1 MNAECRTIA
10 PSDFARSGD
19 HALNPPLYS
28 KVLSGPC
35 RQEGSGVRYYKS
47 AIRICRV
54 LLRRRGGPDAGTGT
68 ERKGSAPVTMGSA
81 RVACRALA
89 GAGMVLLPVAVALGG
104 ECPPEGGGE
113 LWWRSAGAEA
123 VAACFPDEAAVN
135 PPPAES
141 GDAPAAPLFQAA
153 RFSRDPAVVAALL
166 AAGAKIEPPGS
177 DWWEGADTALHVAAR
192 YNENPAVVAE
202 LARAGAGF
210 LDQRDEEGNH
220 PLHVAA
226 AFNPNPAVV
235 GVLLEAGASV
245 DAEDSPDRNTPL
257 HHALRSNRSPAVA
270 LRLIE
275 AGADVNAG
283 NIDGHGGD
291 TPMHYAARYS
301 VFPAIVAAL
310 VGAGADVNTRNRRG
324 SQPTDWYRYSDDDAR
339 LAATGETP
347 LHHAAQYNANPAL
360 VDALVAVGADVG
372 ATGGDLLDT
381 PLHYAA
387 QHNPNPAVVEALVE
401 AGADV
406 NARNRAVNPTWII
419 QDHLNGV
426 TPLHRAAAAN
436 PNPAVVEALLR
447 AGAEVDA
454 RDAEGAT
461 PLHFAAGRNANPDVV
476 RVLVAAGAAVDAEV
490 VVPGEVLN
498 DLPLDYGSTPLEIA
512 IGINRNPAVA
522 EALVDGGAALDAEA
536 VRLAEQEGRA
546 AVAAWLRAAGAE
558 RRLGLDR
565 DARRLV
571 RSGLVAAGYAP
582 GPAHGRTG
590 KRPRDAIQRWQ
601 AVRGAPVTGYLDA
614 AEAAELQGLGRE
626 REEKRRAAVEASKF
640 RDCEG
645 CPEMV
650 VVPEGSFRMG
660 SPESEELRDVDEGPM
675 HRVTFAHPFAVGVHE
690 VTRGE
695 FARFVEA
702 TGRSMGDA
710 CWTAEGGKHEER
722 PGRHWKSPGYSQTD
736 AHPVV
741 CVSWEDA
748 QAYVAWLSEETGAA
762 YRLLSESEWEY
773 VARAGTGTGYWW
785 GDERGWNRANCDG
798 CGSRWDGEG
807 TAPVGSFP
815 ANAFGLHDVLGNV
828 WEWVEDCWNGS
839 YRGAPSDGSAWE
851 SGECSQRVLRGSSW
865 INWFPRSAT
874 RALSPAVNRDG
885 LIGFRVART
894 LTRTGHTTVGPWGDG
909 REPSREVVRD
919 EEDAPGEGDS
929 GGARADQGPTP
940 PMQMVLPDEWEEAR
954 IVEMSMSC
962 RMHGYARPR
971 PGTTFRDC
979 SESPEMVVVPAGSFM
994 MGSPESEEGRQ
1005 ESEGPVHQV
1014 TFARPFAVGV
1024 YEVTFEEWD
1033 ACVAWGGCGGYR
1045 PDDEG
1050 EGRGRRP
1057 VVNVSW
1063 QDAQAY
1069 VAWLSQET
1077 GAEYRLLSEA
1087 EWEYVA
1093 RAGTTGPYHFGSSPS
1108 PSQANYGQSP
1118 GGTVPVGS
1126 YPANAFGLHDVH
1138 GNVTEWV
1145 EDCWIDGYRGAPSDG
1160 GARRYGDFF
1169 LRVLRG
1175 GAWSFHP
1182 HSIRSAGRFLGFYG
1196 NRYDHYGFRVAR
1208 TLTP

>member
-1 MNAECRTIA
+1 MYVMRRYGGGPVVVDGRRDGFGLAALEAGRFKVAGGSSSPDALAGARDTTAARSGHNRAGGVPPSGGASGRLRLPRFSPMPTLTWRLADVPPHRTRGDTPMKAECRTIA

-35 RQEGSGVRYYKS
+35 RQEGSGVGYYKS

-68 ERKGSAPVTMGSA
+68 ERKGSVPVTMGSA

-104 ECPPEGGGE
+104 ECPPEEGYGYGE
-113 LWWRSAGAEA
+113 LWWESAGAEA
-123 VAACFPDEAAVN
+123 VVACFTDEAAVN

-210 LDQRDEEGNH
+210 LDQGDEEGNH

-245 DAEDSPDRNTPL
+245 DAEDRPDRNTPL

-275 AGADVNAG
+275 AGADVNAR
-283 NIDGHGGD
+283 NIAPLSFGD
-291 TPMHYAARYS
+291 TLMHYAARYS

-310 VGAGADVNTRNRRG
+310 VEAGADVNTRNRRG
-324 SQPTDWYRYSDDDAR
+324 SEPADWYRYSDDDAR

-347 LHHAAQYNANPAL
+347 LHHAARYNANPAL
-360 VDALVAVGADVG
+360 VDALVAIGADVG

-387 QHNPNPAVVEALVE
+387 QHNPNPAVVEAL
-401 AGADV
+401 
-406 NARNRAVNPTWII
+406 
-419 QDHLNGV
+419 
-426 TPLHRAAAAN
+426 
-436 PNPAVVEALLR
+436 LR

-454 RDAEGAT
+454 RDTEGAT
-461 PLHFAAGRNANPDVV
+461 PLHFAAGRSANPDVV
-476 RVLVAAGAAVDAEV
+476 RALVAAGADVDAEV
-490 VVPGEVLN
+490 VVPGEVLE

-512 IGINRNPAVA
+512 IGINRNPAVV
-522 EALVDGGAALDAEA
+522 EALVDAGAALDAEA

-590 KRPRDAIQRWQ
+590 KRPRDAIRRWQ
-601 AVRGAPVTGYLDA
+601 AARGAPVTGYLDA
-614 AEAAELQGLGRE
+614 AEAAELQRLGRE

-640 RDCEG
+640 RDYEG

-710 CWTAEGGKHEER
+710 CWTAEGGKHE
-722 PGRHWKSPGYSQTD
+722 
-736 AHPVV
+736 
-741 CVSWEDA
+741 
-748 QAYVAWLSEETGAA
+748 
-762 YRLLSESEWEY
+762 
-773 VARAGTGTGYWW
+773 
-785 GDERGWNRANCDG
+785 
-798 CGSRWDGEG
+798 
-807 TAPVGSFP
+807 
-815 ANAFGLHDVLGNV
+815 
-828 WEWVEDCWNGS
+828 DCWNGS

-851 SGECSQRVLRGSSW
+851 SGECSRRVLRGSSW
-865 INWFPRSAT
+865 INRFPRSAA

-885 LIGFRVART
+885 LIGFR
-894 LTRTGHTTVGPWGDG
+894 
-909 REPSREVVRD
+909 
-919 EEDAPGEGDS
+919 
-929 GGARADQGPTP
+929 
-940 PMQMVLPDEWEEAR
+940 
-954 IVEMSMSC
+954 I
-962 RMHGYARPR
+962 
-971 PGTTFRDC
+971 
-979 SESPEMVVVPAGSFM
+979 
-994 MGSPESEEGRQ
+994 
-1005 ESEGPVHQV
+1005 
-1014 TFARPFAVGV
+1014 
-1024 YEVTFEEWD
+1024 
-1033 ACVAWGGCGGYR
+1033 
-1045 PDDEG
+1045 
-1050 EGRGRRP
+1050 
-1057 VVNVSW
+1057 
-1063 QDAQAY
+1063 
-1069 VAWLSQET
+1069 
-1077 GAEYRLLSEA
+1077 
-1087 EWEYVA
+1087 
-1093 RAGTTGPYHFGSSPS
+1093 
-1108 PSQANYGQSP
+1108 
-1118 GGTVPVGS
+1118 
-1126 YPANAFGLHDVH
+1126 
-1138 GNVTEWV
+1138 
-1145 EDCWIDGYRGAPSDG
+1145 
-1160 GARRYGDFF
+1160 
-1169 LRVLRG
+1169 
-1175 GAWSFHP
+1175 
-1182 HSIRSAGRFLGFYG
+1182 
-1196 NRYDHYGFRVAR
+1196 AR

>member
-104 ECPPEGGGE
+104 ECPPEEGYGYGE
-113 LWWRSAGAEA
+113 LWWSSAGAEA
-123 VAACFPDEAAVN
+123 VVACFTDEAAVN

-177 DWWEGADTALHVAAR
+177 DWWEGVDTALHVAAR

-210 LDQRDEEGNH
+210 LDQGDEEGNH

-245 DAEDSPDRNTPL
+245 DAEDRPDRNTPL

-310 VGAGADVNTRNRRG
+310 V
-324 SQPTDWYRYSDDDAR
+324 
-339 LAATGETP
+339 
-347 LHHAAQYNANPAL
+347 
-360 VDALVAVGADVG
+360 
-372 ATGGDLLDT
+372 
-381 PLHYAA
+381 
-387 QHNPNPAVVEALVE
+387 E

-454 RDAEGAT
+454 RDTEGAT
-461 PLHFAAGRNANPDVV
+461 PLHFAAGRSANPDVV

-490 VVPGEVLN
+490 VVPPGEVLN

-512 IGINRNPAVA
+512 IGINRNPAVV
-522 EALVDGGAALDAEA
+522 EALVDAGAALDAEA

-590 KRPRDAIQRWQ
+590 KRPRDAIRRWQ
-601 AVRGAPVTGYLDA
+601 AARGAPVTGYLDA
-614 AEAAELQGLGRE
+614 AEAAELQRLGRE

-710 CWTAEGGKHEER
+710 CWTAEGSKH
-722 PGRHWKSPGYSQTD
+722 
-736 AHPVV
+736 
-741 CVSWEDA
+741 
-748 QAYVAWLSEETGAA
+748 
-762 YRLLSESEWEY
+762 
-773 VARAGTGTGYWW
+773 
-785 GDERGWNRANCDG
+785 
-798 CGSRWDGEG
+798 
-807 TAPVGSFP
+807 
-815 ANAFGLHDVLGNV
+815 
-828 WEWVEDCWNGS
+828 EDCWNGS

-851 SGECSQRVLRGSSW
+851 SGECSRRVLRGSSW
-865 INWFPRSAT
+865 INRFPRSAE
-874 RALSPAVNRDG
+874 RALFSAVNRDG

-894 LTRTGHTTVGPWGDG
+894 LTP
-909 REPSREVVRD
+909 
-919 EEDAPGEGDS
+919 
-929 GGARADQGPTP
+929 
-940 PMQMVLPDEWEEAR
+940 
-954 IVEMSMSC
+954 
-962 RMHGYARPR
+962 
-971 PGTTFRDC
+971 
-979 SESPEMVVVPAGSFM
+979 
-994 MGSPESEEGRQ
+994 
-1005 ESEGPVHQV
+1005 
-1014 TFARPFAVGV
+1014 
-1024 YEVTFEEWD
+1024 
-1033 ACVAWGGCGGYR
+1033 
-1045 PDDEG
+1045 
-1050 EGRGRRP
+1050 
-1057 VVNVSW
+1057 
-1063 QDAQAY
+1063 
-1069 VAWLSQET
+1069 
-1077 GAEYRLLSEA
+1077 
-1087 EWEYVA
+1087 
-1093 RAGTTGPYHFGSSPS
+1093 
-1108 PSQANYGQSP
+1108 
-1118 GGTVPVGS
+1118 
-1126 YPANAFGLHDVH
+1126 
-1138 GNVTEWV
+1138 
-1145 EDCWIDGYRGAPSDG
+1145 
-1160 GARRYGDFF
+1160 
-1169 LRVLRG
+1169 
-1175 GAWSFHP
+1175 
-1182 HSIRSAGRFLGFYG
+1182 
-1196 NRYDHYGFRVAR
+1196 
-1208 TLTP
+1208 